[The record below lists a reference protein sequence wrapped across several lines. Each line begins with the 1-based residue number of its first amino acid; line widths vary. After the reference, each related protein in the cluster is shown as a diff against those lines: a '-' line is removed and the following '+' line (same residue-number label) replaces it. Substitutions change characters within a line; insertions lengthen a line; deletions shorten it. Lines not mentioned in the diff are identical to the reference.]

1 MGAGRIMERA
11 LRATITTDGRHILA
25 DIDYAR
31 GAGRDRAREIPGATP
46 VYKDEKFQYWR
57 YPLTM
62 DTCHT
67 FRRVFGEELIVLK
80 PLSAWAHYQ
89 ISANNEMDKIRSGNV
104 SLVFSRI
111 PREAPKLHAAIMSR
125 SYQSEGVGWMSMA
138 GQCILGDEPGLGK
151 TLQTLAALVE
161 TDCKVILVTCPR
173 TATRAVW
180 EAETQRWAPGIATF
194 VAQGTRSEREEV
206 IGQFS
211 DHPVTIEGTRK
222 MLIVNTE
229 MVRAKRVEEC
239 TLKDAEDRISC
250 LGGEVSFEKHK
261 HLYKPIPDW
270 PSLHQ
275 IKWDAVV
282 MDESHR
288 ALASTANTSS
298 KRITQVRFGAMN
310 IRKNVKPH
318 GIAFALSGTPSRSN
332 LTKTWGTL
340 NWCRPDVWTSYWK
353 FAGTHFG
360 VTEGK
365 YGMVV
370 AGGDKVPKPLDDER
384 FKEAIRPYF
393 LQRNKKTAAPDLP
406 DITYTGAPPPD
417 NPDGLRGIWLPME
430 GQQLKAYQA
439 MERMAMAHIKGGT
452 LTATG
457 VLAEITRLRQFAVST
472 GKLESVEKYALING
486 KGYVYND
493 TEFEPVMPSNK
504 LDWVIQFLLEREG
517 YDGKVVIASNFTQ
530 VIELLA
536 REIEKQL
543 GERSYQIT
551 GKTSDKNRMRIV
563 QLFNDPRDSVRVCLL
578 NTVAGGEAITLDK
591 CSDDL
596 VLLDPTWTESQ
607 EFQVVSRIHRVSRIH
622 KVMVHRLFSEGS
634 IDQWMAENTE
644 EQRAVILSA
653 SPRETAKAVAGS
665 R

>member
-1 MGAGRIMERA
+1 M
-11 LRATITTDGRHILA
+11 RATITTDGRHILA

-46 VYKDEKFQYWR
+46 VYKEEKFQYWR
-57 YPLTM
+57 YPLTL

-67 FRRVFGEELIVLK
+67 FRRVFGEELVVLK
-80 PLSAWAHYQ
+80 PLSAWAHYH
-89 ISANNEMDKIRSGNV
+89 IAANKEMDKIRSGNV
-104 SLVFSRI
+104 SLIFEKLPKI
-111 PREAPKLHAAIMSR
+111 APELHRAISTR
-125 SYQSEGVGWMSMA
+125 SYQLEGVGWMSMA

-151 TLQTLAALVE
+151 TLQTLAALIE
-161 TDCKVILVTCPR
+161 TDCKSILVTCPR

-180 EAETQRWAPGIATF
+180 EAETKRWAPNIATF
-194 VAQGTRSEREEV
+194 VAQGSRAEREEV
-206 IGQFS
+206 IGQFT
-211 DHPVTIEGTRK
+211 DHHVDSFEGAAK

-229 MVRAKRVEEC
+229 MVRAKRVEVCSLPPGEERDQC
-239 TLKDAEDRISC
+239 AEGLSLR
-250 LGGEVSFEKHK
+250 KHR
-261 HLYKPIPDW
+261 HTFVPEPDW
-270 PSLHQ
+270 PTLHK

-288 ALASTANTSS
+288 ALASTKNVQS
-298 KRITQVRFGAMN
+298 KQITQVRFGAMY
-310 IRKNVKPH
+310 IRKNIKPH

-332 LTKTWGTL
+332 LVKTWGTL
-340 NWCRPDVWTSYWK
+340 NWCRPDVWTSFWN
-353 FAGTHFG
+353 FAGTQFG

-365 YGMVV
+365 YGMEI
-370 AGGDKVPKPLDDER
+370 AGGAKVPKPLDDER
-384 FKEAIRPYF
+384 FKEAIRPYM
-393 LQRNKKTAAPDLP
+393 LQRDKKTAAPDLP
-406 DITYTGAPPPD
+406 DITYTGAPPPG
-417 NPDGLRGIWLPME
+417 NPEGLVGIWLPME
-430 GQQLKAYQA
+430 GPQLKAYQA

-457 VLAEITRLRQFAVST
+457 VLAEITRLRQFAIST
-472 GKLESVEKYALING
+472 GKLESVEKYALIGG
-486 KGYVYND
+486 KGYLYNEL
-493 TEFEPVMPSNK
+493 EFEPTLPSNK
-504 LDWVIQFLLEREG
+504 IDWVIQFLLEREG
-517 YDGKVVIASNFTQ
+517 YDGKVVVASNFTQ

-536 REIEKQL
+536 REIKKQL
-543 GERSYQIT
+543 GEDSYQIT

-563 QLFNDPRDSVRVCLL
+563 QKFNDPRDRVRVCLL

-653 SPRETAKAVAGS
+653 SPREAAKAVAVS

>member
-1 MGAGRIMERA
+1 LSRTSRIRRSANDRPERSK
-11 LRATITTDGRHILA
+11 
-25 DIDYAR
+25 
-31 GAGRDRAREIPGATP
+31 GRDRAKEIPGATP

-67 FRRVFGEELIVLK
+67 FRRVFGNELIVLK

-89 ISANNEMDKIRSGNV
+89 INANKEMDDIRSGNV
-104 SLVFSRI
+104 SLVFERI
-111 PREAPKLHAAIMSR
+111 PTIAPKLHAAILSR
-125 SYQSEGVGWMSMA
+125 IYQSEGVGWMSMA
-138 GQCILGDEPGLGK
+138 MQGILGDEPGLGK
-151 TLQTLAALVE
+151 TLQTLAALIE
-161 TDCKVILVTCPR
+161 TDCHTILVTCPR

-180 EAETQRWAPGIATF
+180 EAETKRWAPDIETF
-194 VAQGTRSEREEV
+194 VAQGTRAERERV
-206 IGQFS
+206 IEDFTNSPGLA
-211 DHPVTIEGTRK
+211 K

-229 MVRAKRVEEC
+229 MVRAKRIEVCSLPPGEEREQC
-239 TLKDAEDRISC
+239 AEGMSKR
-250 LGGEVSFEKHK
+250 KH
-261 HLYKPIPDW
+261 HHRYIPEPEW
-270 PSLHQ
+270 PSLHK

-288 ALASTANTSS
+288 ALASTKNKQS
-298 KRITQVRFGAMN
+298 KAITQVRFGAMN
-310 IRKNVKPH
+310 IRRNVKPH

-332 LTKTWGTL
+332 LTKLWGTL
-340 NWCRPDVWTSYWK
+340 NWCRPDVWTSFWN

-365 YGMVV
+365 YSMVI
-370 AGGDKVPKPLDDER
+370 AGGAKVPKPLDDER
-384 FKEAIRPYF
+384 FKAAIRPYM
-393 LQRNKKTAAPDLP
+393 LQRDKKTAAPDLP

-417 NPDGLRGIWLPME
+417 NPDGLVGIWLPME

-457 VLAEITRLRQFAVST
+457 VLAEITRLRQFAIST

-486 KGYVYND
+486 KGYLYNEL
-493 TEFEPVMPSNK
+493 EFEPILPSNK
-504 LDWVIQFLLEREG
+504 IDWIIQFLLEREG

-536 REIEKQL
+536 REIKKQL
-543 GERSYQIT
+543 REPSFQIT
-551 GKTSDKNRMRIV
+551 GNTSDRDRLRIV
-563 QLFNDPRDSVRVCLL
+563 EKFNDPRDPVRVCLL

-622 KVMVHRLFSEGS
+622 NVMVHRLFSEGS

-653 SPRETAKAVAGS
+653 SPREAAKGLVS
-665 R
+665 RRSPA

>member
-1 MGAGRIMERA
+1 M
-11 LRATITTDGRHILA
+11 RATITTDGRHILA

-31 GAGRDRAREIPGATP
+31 GAGRDRAREIPGANP

-67 FRRVFGEELIVLK
+67 FRRVFGDELVVLK

-89 ISANNEMDKIRSGNV
+89 ITANKEMDKIRSGNV
-104 SLVFSRI
+104 SLVFERL
-111 PREAPKLHAAIMSR
+111 PREAPKLHAAIQTR
-125 SYQSEGVGWMSMA
+125 PYQMEGTGWMSMA

-151 TLQTLAALVE
+151 TLQTLAALIE
-161 TDCKVILVTCPR
+161 TDCRTILVTCPR

-180 EAETQRWAPGIATF
+180 AAETNRWAPTIMPF
-194 VAQGTRSEREEV
+194 VAQGTRAEREQV
-206 IGQFS
+206 IQSFLDMPYS
-211 DHPVTIEGTRK
+211 HK

-229 MVRAKRVEEC
+229 MVRAKRIEVC
-239 TLKDAEDRISC
+239 TLKDPEKQELC
-250 LGGEVSFEKHK
+250 LSGEVSFDKHT
-261 HLYKPIPDW
+261 HRYLPEPDW
-270 PSLHQ
+270 PTLHK

-310 IRKNVKPH
+310 IRKNIRPY

-332 LTKTWGTL
+332 LTKLWGTL
-340 NWCRPDVWTSYWK
+340 NWCRPDVFRGFWN

-365 YGMVV
+365 YSMEI
-370 AGGDKVPKPLDDER
+370 AGGAKVPKPLDDER
-384 FKEAIRPYF
+384 FKEAIRPYM
-393 LQRNKKTAAPDLP
+393 LQRDKKTAAPDLP
-406 DITYTGAPPPD
+406 EITYTGAPPVG
-417 NPDGLRGIWLPME
+417 NPEGLKGIWLPME
-430 GQQLKAYQA
+430 GPQLKAYQA

-452 LTATG
+452 LTAAG
-457 VLAEITRLRQFAVST
+457 VLAEITRLRQFAIST
-472 GKLESVEKYALING
+472 GKLESVQKYALING
-486 KGYVYND
+486 KGYLYNEMD
-493 TEFEPVMPSNK
+493 FEPTLPSNK
-504 LDWVIQFLLEREG
+504 IDWVIQFLLEREG

-536 REIEKQL
+536 REIQKQL
-543 GERSYQIT
+543 GEQSYQIT

-563 QLFNDPRDSVRVCLL
+563 QRFNDPRDRVRVCLL

-653 SPRETAKAVAGS
+653 SPKEAAKAVAVS

>member
-1 MGAGRIMERA
+1 MK
-11 LRATITTDGRHILA
+11 ATITTDGRHILA
-25 DIDYAR
+25 DIEYAG
-31 GAGRDRAREIPGATP
+31 GAGRDRAKGIPGANP

-67 FRRVFGEELIVLK
+67 FRRVFGDELVVLK
-80 PLSAWAHYQ
+80 PLSAWARYQ
-89 ISANNEMDKIRSGNV
+89 IAANKEMDKIRSGNV

-111 PREAPKLHAAIMSR
+111 PKEAPELHAAIMSR
-125 SYQSEGVGWMSMA
+125 SYQAEGVGWMSMA

-151 TLQTLAALVE
+151 TLQALAALVE
-161 TDCKVILVTCPR
+161 TDCHTILVTCPR

-180 EAETQRWAPGIATF
+180 SAETNRWAPKIMPF
-194 VAQGTRSEREEV
+194 VAQGSRPEREQV
-206 IGQFS
+206 IQSFIDMPYS
-211 DHPVTIEGTRK
+211 HK

-229 MVRAKRVEEC
+229 MVRAKRVEVC
-239 TLKDAEDRISC
+239 SLKDPEKREKC
-250 LGGEVSFEKHK
+250 LSGEMSFDKH
-261 HLYKPIPDW
+261 HHNFIPDPEW
-270 PSLHQ
+270 PQLHS

-288 ALASTANTSS
+288 ALASTANRQS

-318 GIAFALSGTPSRSN
+318 GVAFALSGTPPRSN
-332 LTKTWGTL
+332 LTKLWGTL
-340 NWCRPDVWTSYWK
+340 NWCRPDVFTSFWN

-365 YGMVV
+365 YSMVV
-370 AGGDKVPKPLDDER
+370 AGGAKVPRPLDSER
-384 FKEAIRPYF
+384 FKEAIRPYM
-393 LQRNKKTAAPDLP
+393 LQRDKKTAAPDLP

-417 NPDGLRGIWLPME
+417 NPDGLVGIWLPME

-452 LTATG
+452 LTAAG
-457 VLAEITRLRQFAVST
+457 VLAEITRLRQFAIST
-472 GKLESVEKYALING
+472 GKLETVEKYALVNG
-486 KGYVYND
+486 KGYLYDD
-493 TEFEPVMPSNK
+493 TEFEPTLPSNK
-504 LDWVIQFLLEREG
+504 IDWIIQFLLEREG
-517 YDGKVVIASNFTQ
+517 YEGKVVIASNFTQ
-530 VIELLA
+530 VVELLA
-536 REIEKQL
+536 REIQSQL
-543 GERSYQIT
+543 GERSFQIT
-551 GKTSDKNRMRIV
+551 GKIGDKERMRV
-563 QLFNDPRDSVRVCLL
+563 VEKFNDPLDPVRVCLL

-591 CSDDL
+591 CCDDFVL
-596 VLLDPTWTESQ
+596 VDPTWTESQ
-607 EFQVVSRIHRVSRIH
+607 EFQAISRIHRVSRIH

-653 SPRETAKAVAGS
+653 SPRETARALAP
-665 R
+665 RR